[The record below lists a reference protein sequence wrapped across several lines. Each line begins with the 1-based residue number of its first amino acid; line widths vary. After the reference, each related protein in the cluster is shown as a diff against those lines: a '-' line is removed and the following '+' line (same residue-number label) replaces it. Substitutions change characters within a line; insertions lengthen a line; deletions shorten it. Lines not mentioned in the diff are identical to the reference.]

1 MKAKKR
7 KRTNAEYVL
16 WICFGW
22 AIVSMLFGPTS
33 RIGIGIRLDSAI
45 CAAARGANFA
55 DSICKHPLAVENSTD
70 TNAHMCFGRYGVFAR
85 GSLCGTLGLVPK
97 G

>member
-1 MKAKKR
+1 MDSFWLGDCVYAVWVDFSR
-7 KRTNAEYVL
+7 CGNFCNGIAD
-16 WICFGW
+16 
-22 AIVSMLFGPTS
+22 
-33 RIGIGIRLDSAI
+33 RIGIGICLDSAI

-55 DSICKHPLAVENSTD
+55 DSICKHPLAAENSTD
-70 TNAHMCFGRYGVFAR
+70 TNAHMRFSRYGVFAC

>member
-1 MKAKKR
+1 MLWLGDCV
-7 KRTNAEYVL
+7 NAV
-16 WICFGW
+16 WTDFSWGDDFVNGI
-22 AIVSMLFGPTS
+22 AD
-33 RIGIGIRLDSAI
+33 RIGIGICLDSAI

-55 DSICKHPLAVENSTD
+55 DSICKHPLAAENSTD
-70 TNAHMCFGRYGVFAR
+70 TNAHMCFGRYGVLAR